1 MSETEERG
9 DGQAPADEGG
19 RDKAVILAY
28 EKLAR
33 RTKALYHEAKEH
45 PPEWLEKA
53 VDAAREQLEA
63 AGEVTREQGQHA
75 AQALKRD
82 LEQTGR
88 DFEEFGEKTREFLAR
103 DLEKTRADIEALGEK
118 ARDSLFLAQVGA
130 GFLELSSTVLK
141 GASNLFA
148 ELARASDD
156 ALAYHTGQVTR
167 PGRLV
172 CDSCGAEMN
181 FKHVGRI
188 PPCPKCA
195 KTAFHRR
202 L

>member
-1 MSETEERG
+1 MSDIDKG
-9 DGQAPADEGG
+9 DGAEPEHP
-19 RDKAVILAY
+19 RDSAVVVAY

-33 RTKALYHEAKEH
+33 RTKALYHETREH
-45 PPEWLEKA
+45 PPAWLEKA
-53 VDAAREQLEA
+53 VDTAREQLEA
-63 AGEVTREQGQHA
+63 AGEVTREHGQHA
-75 AQALKRD
+75 AEALKRD
-82 LEQTGR
+82 LQQTGR
-88 DFEEFGEKTREFLAR
+88 DFEAFGEKTREFLAR
-103 DLEKTRADIEALGEK
+103 DLEQTRADFEALGEK

-130 GFLELSSTVLK
+130 GFLELSTAVLQ
-141 GASNLFA
+141 GASNLFG

-195 KTAFHRR
+195 KTEFHRR